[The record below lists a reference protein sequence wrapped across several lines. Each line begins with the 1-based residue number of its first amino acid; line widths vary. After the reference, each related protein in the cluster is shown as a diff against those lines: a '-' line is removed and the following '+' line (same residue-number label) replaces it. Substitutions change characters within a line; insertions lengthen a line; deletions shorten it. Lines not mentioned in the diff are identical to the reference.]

1 MPIVKIYTLLNS
13 LYGHYKR
20 YVALLLFLGL
30 LGGLLETLGISI
42 LIPLF
47 SHVLQ
52 MPIAG
57 TDSISHFFNW
67 FFDFLD
73 IELKLRFLLPL
84 IVFVF
89 LLRACVLFL
98 FDWIRITLSSNYE
111 KVMRADLYRALLSAP
126 WRYLSRQKIGFAENT
141 LMIDVTATTRLLMD
155 LTNAMLHGSS
165 LVVYATVAII
175 MNPFVAIVTL
185 IGGIIFFVLFQP
197 LFARTRRYAKENI
210 EINKKVAH
218 DVNESVLGMKTIK
231 ALGAE
236 NILIQ
241 QTVKIFEKLRAV
253 KVRQIL
259 AKSATT
265 VAIQPMSILFVLGI
279 FVVSFL
285 SGEFNFAVF
294 AVTIFLIDRIFVYVD
309 RMQNLMHIIA
319 DALPYGEHV
328 LRVRAELAEF
338 TAPRTDGV
346 PFLFSKDLAFHQVS
360 FAYDQKQPVL
370 SAISFSIP
378 RGSFFAV
385 VGASGAGKTTLV
397 DLMLRLLSPR
407 DGSITIDGVSIADV
421 DLSLWHAK
429 VGYVAQEPFLMNAT
443 IEENIRFY
451 DQNITDE
458 DIAYAIRGA
467 HLTDVV
473 AKLPNGI
480 NSNVG
485 ERGTALSGGERQ
497 RVALARVLAR
507 RPELLILDEPT
518 SALDATSERVIRE
531 ALLELKGSI
540 TIVIIAH
547 KIDTIKAADM
557 VMVLSDGQV
566 VEQGIPSHLAADS
579 ASQYS
584 RFFKGE
590 ENTPVI

>member
-1 MPIVKIYTLLNS
+1 
-13 LYGHYKR
+13 
-20 YVALLLFLGL
+20 
-30 LGGLLETLGISI
+30 
-42 LIPLF
+42 
-47 SHVLQ
+47 
-52 MPIAG
+52 
-57 TDSISHFFNW
+57 
-67 FFDFLD
+67 
-73 IELKLRFLLPL
+73 
-84 IVFVF
+84 
-89 LLRACVLFL
+89 
-98 FDWIRITLSSNYE
+98 
-111 KVMRADLYRALLSAP
+111 
-126 WRYLSRQKIGFAENT
+126 
-141 LMIDVTATTRLLMD
+141 VTATTRLLMD

>member
-210 EINKKVAH
+210 EINKKH
-218 DVNESVLGMKTIK
+218 
-231 ALGAE
+231 
-236 NILIQ
+236 
-241 QTVKIFEKLRAV
+241 
-253 KVRQIL
+253 
-259 AKSATT
+259 
-265 VAIQPMSILFVLGI
+265 
-279 FVVSFL
+279 
-285 SGEFNFAVF
+285 
-294 AVTIFLIDRIFVYVD
+294 
-309 RMQNLMHIIA
+309 
-319 DALPYGEHV
+319 
-328 LRVRAELAEF
+328 
-338 TAPRTDGV
+338 
-346 PFLFSKDLAFHQVS
+346 
-360 FAYDQKQPVL
+360 
-370 SAISFSIP
+370 
-378 RGSFFAV
+378 
-385 VGASGAGKTTLV
+385 
-397 DLMLRLLSPR
+397 
-407 DGSITIDGVSIADV
+407 
-421 DLSLWHAK
+421 
-429 VGYVAQEPFLMNAT
+429 
-443 IEENIRFY
+443 
-451 DQNITDE
+451 
-458 DIAYAIRGA
+458 
-467 HLTDVV
+467 
-473 AKLPNGI
+473 
-480 NSNVG
+480 
-485 ERGTALSGGERQ
+485 
-497 RVALARVLAR
+497 
-507 RPELLILDEPT
+507 
-518 SALDATSERVIRE
+518 
-531 ALLELKGSI
+531 
-540 TIVIIAH
+540 
-547 KIDTIKAADM
+547 
-557 VMVLSDGQV
+557 
-566 VEQGIPSHLAADS
+566 
-579 ASQYS
+579 
-584 RFFKGE
+584 
-590 ENTPVI
+590 